1 MRTHTEVNGC
11 AAVHCPTLEESA
23 IVRHMGIGGRH
34 DCTVLAAFIEHRR
47 ADPDATAVH
56 YFGNVIARA
65 ELDDLSNLLTDCLAQ
80 AQVGRA
86 DRVVVSLQ
94 NPPLFAVALLAT
106 WKLGAVLVPVNP
118 MLRSGELASLLP
130 DYEAR
135 VLLAHPQMAAII
147 AALKNVERP
156 PTLLWSSPSDLAGDL
171 DGPRGGGEEIVPA
184 EGTAL
189 LRELRGRRG
198 TSTPPYDPA
207 PAELALLTYTSGT
220 SGPSK
225 GAMTTHANI
234 EYQAAV
240 TRDWLRLGA
249 GDNVLTIAPFFHIAG
264 VGLHLALT
272 HRFERRRVLALIER
286 YSPSFTVGTI
296 TSFIAMADWA
306 VTSEPGTAA
315 LNRMTSTVSGGA
327 AVPAAVVNRNEREFG
342 VYIHNGYGLTEAA
355 SACVAVP
362 PGVRAPVDP
371 GSGATAS
378 SRSVPGVTVTV
389 VAAVA
394 RRPVWAA
401 RSLSTG
407 RKCATGIANRP
418 DETSNIFRSD
428 GLCTGTSASSTIRGG
443 STWSIARRTS
453 SWSAGTRC
461 GRTGPKASSISIPP
475 SPRPPS
481 SAFRTS
487 TGRSR

>member
-1 MRTHTEVNGC
+1 
-11 AAVHCPTLEESA
+11 
-23 IVRHMGIGGRH
+23 MGSDGRH
-34 DCTVLAAFIEHRR
+34 DRTVLAAFIEHRR

-56 YFGNVIARA
+56 YFGNVITRA

-86 DRVVVSLQ
+86 DRVAVSLQ
-94 NPPLFAVALLAT
+94 NPPLFAVAPLAT

-147 AALKNVERP
+147 AALKNVERL
-156 PTLLWSSPSDLAGDL
+156 PTLLWSSPSHLAGDL
-171 DGPRGGGEEIVPA
+171 DGPWGGGEEIVPA

-198 TSTPPYDPA
+198 TSTPPYEPA
-207 PAELALLTYTSGT
+207 PTELALLTYTSGT
-220 SGPSK
+220 TGPSK

-234 EYQAAV
+234 GYQAAV
-240 TRDWLRLGA
+240 TRDWLRLAA
-249 GDNVLTIAPFFHIAG
+249 GDNVLTIAPFFHITG
-264 VGLHLALT
+264 VGLHLALGLGT
-272 HRFERRRVLALIER
+272 GLALAMTYRFEPRHVLALIER
-286 YSPSFTVGTI
+286 HSPSFTVGTI
-296 TSFIAMADWA
+296 TAFIAMADWA
-306 VTSEPGTAA
+306 VTSEPGTA
-315 LNRMTSTVSGGA
+315 LSRMTSTVSGGA
-327 AVPAAVVNRNEREFG
+327 AMPAAVVDRNEREFG
-342 VYIHNGYGLTEAA
+342 VYIRNGYGLTETA
-355 SACVAVP
+355 SAGVVVP
-362 PGVRAPVDP
+362 PSVRAPVDP
-371 GSGATAS
+371 GSGATAI
-378 SRSVPGVTVTV
+378 SRPLPGVTVTI
-389 VAAVA
+389 VAGVA

-401 RSLSTG
+401 RSLSTR
-407 RKCATGIANRP
+407 RKCALGIGIGPTKPRTLSGRTGCARGP
-418 DETSNIFRSD
+418 SD
-428 GLCTGTSASSTIRGG
+428 SSTIRVG
-443 STWSIARRTS
+443 STWSIASRTS

-461 GRTGPKASSISIPP
+461 GRAMSKTSSTSIPL